1 MFTGIIESLGKVV
14 NIKKNKKNFDIEIN
28 SEISSKLK
36 IDQSLSH
43 NGICLTVI
51 NVEDETHT
59 VTAINETIS
68 KTNLNKLKIGDEIN
82 LERAVKVGDRLDGHI
97 VQGHVDET
105 AYCTHVTEEDGSW
118 IFTFKYSDL
127 SKNITI
133 EKGSI
138 TINGVSLTVI
148 DSKDYNFSVA
158 IIPYTYENTNFKNL
172 KEGSLVN
179 LEFDMIGKYIKKFMA
194 NFDKT
199 IKPVKPLLGVDIR
212 FNTEIA
218 KTVLKYDPI
227 PIKKTLQDTS
237 DFVKSYK

>member
-14 NIKKNKKNFDIEIN
+14 NIKKNKKNFDIKIN

-43 NGICLTVI
+43 NGICLTVV

-82 LERAVKVGDRLDGHI
+82 LERAVKVGNRLDGHI

-118 IFTFKYSDL
+118 IFTPF
-127 SKNITI
+127 I
-133 EKGSI
+133 
-138 TINGVSLTVI
+138 
-148 DSKDYNFSVA
+148 F
-158 IIPYTYENTNFKNL
+158 
-172 KEGSLVN
+172 
-179 LEFDMIGKYIKKFMA
+179 
-194 NFDKT
+194 
-199 IKPVKPLLGVDIR
+199 
-212 FNTEIA
+212 
-218 KTVLKYDPI
+218 
-227 PIKKTLQDTS
+227 
-237 DFVKSYK
+237 

>member
-51 NVEDETHT
+51 NVENETHT

-105 AYCTHVTEEDGSW
+105 AYCTHATEEDGSW
-118 IFTFKYSDL
+118 IFTFKYSNF

-179 LEFDMIGKYIKKFMA
+179 LEFDMIGKYIKKLHG
-194 NFDKT
+194 KL
-199 IKPVKPLLGVDIR
+199 I
-212 FNTEIA
+212 
-218 KTVLKYDPI
+218 
-227 PIKKTLQDTS
+227 
-237 DFVKSYK
+237 

>member
-51 NVEDETHT
+51 NVENETHT

-97 VQGHVDET
+97 VQGHVDHT
-105 AYCTHVTEEDGSW
+105 ASC
-118 IFTFKYSDL
+118 
-127 SKNITI
+127 KNII
-133 EKGSI
+133 EQEGSYLVIFEFKKNQNIIVNKGSI
-138 TINGVSLTVI
+138 CVNGVSLTVVEAS
-148 DSKDYNFSVA
+148 DNTFSVA
-158 IIPYTYENTNFKNL
+158 IIPYTWKHTNFKYF
-172 KEGSLVN
+172 KKGTIVN
-179 LEFDMIGKYIKKFMA
+179 IEHDVIGKYLQKIV
-194 NFDKT
+194 DKNN
-199 IKPVKPLLGVDIR
+199 K
-212 FNTEIA
+212 
-218 KTVLKYDPI
+218 
-227 PIKKTLQDTS
+227 
-237 DFVKSYK
+237 

>member
-43 NGICLTVI
+43 NGICLTVV

-105 AYCTHVTEEDGSW
+105 ANCTHVTEEDGSW

-127 SKNITI
+127 SKNI
-133 EKGSI
+133 
-138 TINGVSLTVI
+138 
-148 DSKDYNFSVA
+148 
-158 IIPYTYENTNFKNL
+158 
-172 KEGSLVN
+172 
-179 LEFDMIGKYIKKFMA
+179 
-194 NFDKT
+194 
-199 IKPVKPLLGVDIR
+199 
-212 FNTEIA
+212 
-218 KTVLKYDPI
+218 
-227 PIKKTLQDTS
+227 
-237 DFVKSYK
+237 

>member
-14 NIKKNKKNFDIEIN
+14 NIKKNKKNFDIIIN
-28 SEISSKLK
+28 SKISSKLK

-43 NGICLTVI
+43 NGICLTVV

-82 LERAVKVGDRLDGHI
+82 LERAVKVGNRLDGHI

-105 AYCTHVTEEDGSW
+105 ANCTNVTEEDGSW
-118 IFTFKYSDL
+118 IFTFKYSEL

-138 TINGVSLTVI
+138 TVNGVSLTVI
-148 DSKDYNFSVA
+148 DSENYNFSVA
-158 IIPYTYENTNFKNL
+158 IIPYTYNNTNFKNL
-172 KEGSLVN
+172 KEGSVVN
-179 LEFDMIGKYIKKFMA
+179 LEFDMIGKYIKKLHS
-194 NFDKT
+194 KL
-199 IKPVKPLLGVDIR
+199 I
-212 FNTEIA
+212 
-218 KTVLKYDPI
+218 
-227 PIKKTLQDTS
+227 
-237 DFVKSYK
+237 

>member
-51 NVEDETHT
+51 NVENETHT

-97 VQGHVDET
+97 VQGHVDHT
-105 AYCTHVTEEDGSW
+105 ASC
-118 IFTFKYSDL
+118 
-127 SKNITI
+127 KNIVEQEGSYLVI
-133 EKGSI
+133 FEFKKNQNIIVNKGSI
-138 TINGVSLTVI
+138 CVNGVSLTVVEAS
-148 DSKDYNFSVA
+148 DNTFSVA
-158 IIPYTYENTNFKNL
+158 IIPYTWKHTNFKYF
-172 KEGSLVN
+172 KKGTIVN
-179 LEFDMIGKYIKKFMA
+179 IEHDVIGKYLQKIV
-194 NFDKT
+194 DKNN
-199 IKPVKPLLGVDIR
+199 K
-212 FNTEIA
+212 
-218 KTVLKYDPI
+218 
-227 PIKKTLQDTS
+227 
-237 DFVKSYK
+237 

>member
-14 NIKKNKKNFDIEIN
+14 NIKKNKKNFDIKIN

-43 NGICLTVI
+43 NGICLTVV

-82 LERAVKVGDRLDGHI
+82 LERAVKVGNRLDGHI

-105 AYCTHVTEEDGSW
+105 ANCTNVTEEDGSW
-118 IFTFKYSDL
+118 IFTFKYSEL

-138 TINGVSLTVI
+138 TVNGVSLTVI
-148 DSKDYNFSVA
+148 DSENYNFSVA

-172 KEGSLVN
+172 KEGSVVN
-179 LEFDMIGKYIKKFMA
+179 LEFDMIGKYIKKLHGKL
-194 NFDKT
+194 N
-199 IKPVKPLLGVDIR
+199 
-212 FNTEIA
+212 
-218 KTVLKYDPI
+218 
-227 PIKKTLQDTS
+227 
-237 DFVKSYK
+237 

>member
-14 NIKKNKKNFDIEIN
+14 NIKKNKKNFDIKIN

-43 NGICLTVI
+43 NGICLTVV

-105 AYCTHVTEEDGSW
+105 ANCTNVTEEDGSW

-148 DSKDYNFSVA
+148 DSENYNFSVA

-172 KEGSLVN
+172 KEGSVVN
-179 LEFDMIGKYIKKFMA
+179 LEFDMIGKYIKKLHS
-194 NFDKT
+194 KV
-199 IKPVKPLLGVDIR
+199 I
-212 FNTEIA
+212 
-218 KTVLKYDPI
+218 
-227 PIKKTLQDTS
+227 
-237 DFVKSYK
+237 